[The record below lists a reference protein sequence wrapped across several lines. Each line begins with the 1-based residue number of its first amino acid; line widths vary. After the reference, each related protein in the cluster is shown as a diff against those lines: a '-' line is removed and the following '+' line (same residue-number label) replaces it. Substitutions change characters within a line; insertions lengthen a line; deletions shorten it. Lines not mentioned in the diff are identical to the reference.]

1 MRMRRALIVGGSR
14 GIGLGLVEE
23 HLARGWNVVATERTI
38 SSELHALATEN
49 PDRLSIEK
57 LDIRNQGQ
65 QRELADR
72 LADQTFDLL
81 FLNAG
86 ILFGRG
92 TSLAEIADDDVAD
105 KFLTNAVGPVRTADA
120 LFNIVRDSGMIA
132 FMSSFLGSVSKN
144 DDGRAELYRAS
155 KAALNS
161 LVLSF
166 HARHHPSQKTV
177 LLLHPGVVRTDMGGA
192 DAPLDIA
199 TRVKGHADVLEQRWG
214 EQHPLFVDYNNQIIP
229 W

>member
-1 MRMRRALIVGGSR
+1 MKRALIIGGSR

-23 HLARGWNVVATERTI
+23 YITRGWHVLATER
-38 SSELHALATEN
+38 SRSPELHALAAQN

-57 LDIRNQGQ
+57 LDICNQSQ
-65 QRELADR
+65 QRKLAHR
-72 LADQTFDLL
+72 LADQTYDLL

-86 ILFGRG
+86 VLFGRG
-92 TSLAEIADDDVAD
+92 TPLAEIADDDIAN

-120 LFNIVRDSGMIA
+120 LFDIVRDDGMIA

-144 DDGRAELYRAS
+144 NDGRAELYRAS

-166 HARHHPSQKTV
+166 HARHQPSQKTV

-199 TRVKGHADVLEQRWG
+199 TSVKGIADVLEQRWG
-214 EQHPLFVDYNNQIIP
+214 EQHPLFVDYRNQIIP